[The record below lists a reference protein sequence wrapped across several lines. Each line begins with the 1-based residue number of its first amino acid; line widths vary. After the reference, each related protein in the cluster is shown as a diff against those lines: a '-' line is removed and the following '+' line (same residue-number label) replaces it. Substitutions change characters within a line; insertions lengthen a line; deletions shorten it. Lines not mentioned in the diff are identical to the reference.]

1 MSGDELLSIQR
12 LVRQLPVGDRIVD
25 AILHLIRSARPG
37 EGQKDI
43 SRHIAW
49 GPGPRGAQYLMLA
62 ARARALLTG
71 RLSPTIQD
79 VAILALPV
87 LRHRMALTASS
98 RRDISI
104 EEIIRNLVN
113 RIE

>member
-1 MSGDELLSIQR
+1 M
-12 LVRQLPVGDRIVD
+12 RQLPVGDKVVD

-37 EGQKDI
+37 EGHKDI

-49 GPGPRGAQYLMLA
+49 GPGPRGAQSLMLA

-71 RLSPTIQD
+71 RLSPTIED

-87 LRHRMALTASS
+87 LRHRMALTSSS
-98 RRDISI
+98 RREITI
-104 EEIIRNLVN
+104 EEIIKNLVN